1 MSWSLAHVSN
11 FLQEPSKDEGDSG
24 AEGLS
29 SKLFNEMRSRLQGD
43 LQYLWVTWATWAL
56 GFL

>member
-1 MSWSLAHVSN
+1 MFH
-11 FLQEPSKDEGDSG
+11 QEPSKDEGNSG

-29 SKLFNEMRSRLQGD
+29 GKLFNEMRSRLQGD